1 MAVKVT
7 VSTEKALRK
16 LKEYERVT
24 GKTIAQSV
32 RNHGRLLG
40 LEMMR
45 QAQPF
50 YKKKEDTKALE
61 KGENAVRGDMNM
73 IFVILN
79 SYWMSRFKDAKE
91 VNESLYNKQGKP
103 WLTDKYRIASTLS
116 EIRAWHKSQRSKR
129 NGRPSYRKSKDIG
142 RHKEHEYMVTT
153 LDLLQRAKDET
164 IKAVGWAKAG
174 WAKAAQECK
183 SDTKTAAKLGGIP
196 DWIKR
201 HISTSRGTA
210 EDKTNNAKNP
220 HMRLRSGVPWMS
232 RILSQNQI
240 NGTLNESRKNW
251 IKMMNYAIKAELKK
265 VKV

>member
-40 LEMMR
+40 LELMR

-50 YKKKEDTKALE
+50 YKKKDDAKAFE
-61 KGENAVRGDMNM
+61 RGDGAVRKDMNM

-91 VNESLYNKQGKP
+91 VNESLYNKAGQP
-103 WLTDKYRIASTLS
+103 WLTDKYRIANTLS
-116 EIRAWHKSQRSKR
+116 EIRAWHKSQRSKT
-129 NGRPSYRKSKDIG
+129 NGRPSKRGDKTIG

-164 IKAVGWAKAG
+164 AKAVGWAKAG

-183 SDTKTAAKLGGIP
+183 ADTKAAAKLSGIP
-196 DWIKR
+196 NWISR
-201 HISTSRGTA
+201 HLSGARGTA

-220 HMRLRSGVPWMS
+220 HVRLRSGVPYMS

-240 NGTLNESRKNW
+240 NGTLNQSRKNW
-251 IKMMNYAIKAELKK
+251 ISMMSRAIKAELKK